1 MITVKKADLSH
12 LDVLCEF
19 QQAMALESEGMA
31 LDNATLRAG
40 INALLTDRNKG
51 QYYIAEQEGRVVGCL
66 MITLEWSD
74 WRNGWVW
81 WIQSVFVA
89 QDMRRKGVYTAMYEH
104 IKKLC
109 IEQGVKGIRLYA
121 DRNNTP
127 AHKTYEKAGM
137 SSEHYITFEQMLF

>member
-89 QDMRRKGVYTAMYEH
+89 QNMRRKGVYTAMYEH
-104 IKKLC
+104 I
-109 IEQGVKGIRLYA
+109 
-121 DRNNTP
+121 
-127 AHKTYEKAGM
+127 
-137 SSEHYITFEQMLF
+137 

>member
-1 MITVKKADLSH
+1 MITVRTADTSH
-12 LDVLCEF
+12 LNILCEY
-19 QQAMALESEGMA
+19 QQAMALESEGMR
-31 LDNATLRAG
+31 LDANTLRAG
-40 INALLTDRNKG
+40 INAILTDPNKG

-89 QDMRRKGVYTAMYEH
+89 RDMRRKGVYKAMYEH

-109 IEQGVKGIRLYA
+109 SEQGVRGIRLYA
-121 DRNNTP
+121 DRNNTT
-127 AHKTYEKAGM
+127 AHKAYENAGM
-137 SSEHYITFEQMLF
+137 TAEHYITFEQMFS